1 MSYHVLPD
9 PPSGAPVISQS
20 QVAEVGSNTTLTCI
34 VTGGNPRV
42 TSVTF
47 HCEGQGDAEDY
58 FGQGRVSSRV
68 TLGPLNVDDNG
79 TVCVCSAVWPTRPE
93 LYSFNTSTAITVLGT
108 LKLTDSIDTCES
120 PINITLGGDTESR
133 TIRFTAY
140 PAPALREA
148 VYVGTNLTAIGS
160 ARANGTVRLD
170 PGAFSLHCHP
180 SGVVYQLKCILDAD
194 EESTEGAGLYEV
206 TFENPYG
213 DVKVCMNIRF
223 EENFFILYIAI
234 GVGVGAAVLFIVVI
248 VGVVFTVKKRRAVK
262 APFDGVAARIP
273 ATDNGYTGLKDRTKT
288 STQGQG
294 CSKMQE
300 LDDDGLYDAADE
312 IDDQHLNRVA
322 SPAVMADSD
331 SAGSYEIV
339 DVHPEIPEDE
349 RIYENHV
356 FDDDIYEVPEN

>member
-1 MSYHVLPD
+1 MVK
-9 PPSGAPVISQS
+9 QF
-20 QVAEVGSNTTLTCI
+20 VGN
-34 VTGGNPRV
+34 
-42 TSVTF
+42 
-47 HCEGQGDAEDY
+47 GDAEDY

-68 TLGPLNVDDNG
+68 TLGPLNVDDN
-79 TVCVCSAVWPTRPE
+79 
-93 LYSFNTSTAITVLGT
+93 GT

-248 VGVVFTVKKRRAVK
+248 VGVVFTVKKRR
-262 APFDGVAARIP
+262 
-273 ATDNGYTGLKDRTKT
+273 
-288 STQGQG
+288 
-294 CSKMQE
+294 
-300 LDDDGLYDAADE
+300 DDDGLYDAVDE

-331 SAGSYEIV
+331 SVGSYEIV
-339 DVHPEIPEDE
+339 AVHPEIPEDE